1 MSDYYTQEEM
11 LQFKKPKKKKSLR
24 KKEKL
29 DIDALEAEAKS
40 AGLGLG
46 DLGSRSDGRRQA
58 LREEQER
65 NDAEMRSSAYQSALA
80 KADEASKALR
90 LAQNSTTEKDEDDTP
105 VIGDDDDELRKSL
118 DRARKLALKKK
129 DEALTSNPVAMA
141 LLVSSSAENKNL
153 ASAETSENK
162 VVLTEMELWSRQLDE
177 GLRLNCH
184 FLGRKICFL
193 LGRWVIVVY
202 TRKGEGFLYIFPCW
216 ILYKS
221 KEEYIW
227 GFCRFHSLANF

>member
-40 AGLGLG
+40 SGLGLG
-46 DLGSRSDGRRQA
+46 DLGSRSDGIRQA

-80 KADEASKALR
+80 KADEASRALR
-90 LAQNSTTEKDEDDTP
+90 LAQNGTTEKDEDHIP

-118 DRARKLALKKK
+118 DRARKVALKKQ
-129 DEALTSNPVAMA
+129 DEVLTSNPLAMA
-141 LLVSSSAENKNL
+141 LLSSSAENKNL

-177 GLRLNCH
+177 GMRLYCH

-193 LGRWVIVVY
+193 LGSWVIVIY
-202 TRKGEGFLYIFPCW
+202 TRKGEVFLYIFHCW

-227 GFCRFHSLANF
+227 GLFGFHSLANF